1 MLTEITLMQLLLAYY
16 ILLTENWMTR
26 CKKMPC
32 VYFSYDIIVHVHITL
47 TLLVFALLSQCFCV
61 MWLPW
66 YWLICTH
73 NFHLQSDIVPTLFP
87 LRSGITFSYESLK
100 TTALRSCKHTDCA
113 EVLKV
118 EQSEGK
124 PAQHLVA
131 KTSVNQKQTS
141 TLDCFEASALVFWPP
156 QCWCLWSQRWP
167 YLDGRYKSK

>member
-47 TLLVFALLSQCFCV
+47 ILLVFALLSQFSSSVWHCANSISTKKRNHFFL
-61 MWLPW
+61 W
-66 YWLICTH
+66 
-73 NFHLQSDIVPTLFP
+73 
-87 LRSGITFSYESLK
+87 ITEDQ
-100 TTALRSCKHTDCA
+100 TALRSCKHTDCA